1 MQFKSNIQI
10 KQIGGESVLV
20 SYDDREINYTR
31 VITLNESAEY
41 LISQS
46 LDEKLFSPMIW
57 RDLLSTKYG
66 ISKERALVDTLALI
80 EKLKEAD
87 VLVL

>member
-1 MQFKSNIQI
+1 MRFRPHIKI

-20 SYDDREINYTR
+20 SNSGGNVNFTR

-41 LISQS
+41 LISRS
-46 LDEKLFSPMIW
+46 LENKEFTPTIW
-57 RDLLSTKYG
+57 RDLLANKYG
-66 ISKERALVDTLALI
+66 IDKELALADAEALI

-87 VLVL
+87 VIM